1 MEMPKINI
9 AFTEQAVQFIKRGE
23 RGIVGL
29 VLKAEEVPETNPVVV
44 FDSSDIPSTIEAEN
58 KNYIEMALKGYSNAP
73 KKVIAYFVV
82 KEQLE
87 TPVDY
92 AGALDYFEKERFD
105 YLAIP
110 TVKTD
115 NKVEE
120 VATWVKKMRENGKL
134 CKAVL
139 PNHKGDSEA
148 IINYTTAQAFVNDK
162 AYTTEQF
169 TPRIAGLIAG
179 TNMTI
184 SCTYAPLAEVTDCTR
199 LTKAEMDAA
208 VNNGEF
214 IIFHD
219 GEKVK
224 VGRGVNS
231 LTTTTATKAEKFK
244 KIKIVEA
251 MDMIADDIRK
261 TAEDTYLGKFSNS
274 YDNKCLLMSAIG
286 GYFEQLIM
294 DGILMNASVE
304 IDIAGQKQYLKTN
317 GVNVNEMSDDEI
329 KVANTGDKVFLK
341 ANISILDAIEE
352 ISLPITI

>member
-1 MEMPKINI
+1 MNMPKINI
-9 AFTEQAVQFIKRGE
+9 AFTEQATQFIKRGE

-29 VLKAEEVPETNPVVV
+29 ILKDSSIPETNPAIV
-44 FDSSDIPSTIEAEN
+44 FDVTDIPSGITEEN
-58 KNYIEMALKGYSNAP
+58 KGYITMALKGYNNAP
-73 KKVIAYFVV
+73 KKVIAYFV
-82 KEQLE
+82 ESE
-87 TPVDY
+87 DY
-92 AGALDYFEKERFD
+92 AGALDFFEKERFD
-105 YLAIP
+105 YLAAP
-110 TVKTD
+110 TSKTD
-115 NKVEE
+115 SKVEE
-120 VATWVKKMRENGKL
+120 IATWVKKMRNNGKN

-139 PNHKGDSEA
+139 PNHKGDSEG

-199 LTKAEMDAA
+199 LTKDAMDTA
-208 VNNGEF
+208 VKNGEF

-231 LTTTTATKAEKFK
+231 LTTKTASKADKFK

-251 MDMIADDIRK
+251 MDMISDDIRK
-261 TAEDTYLGKFSNS
+261 TAEDTYLGKYSNS

-286 GYFEQLIM
+286 GYFEQLIL
-294 DGILMNASVE
+294 DGILMSASVE
-304 IDIAGQKQYLKTN
+304 IDIAGQKQYLKTT
-317 GVNVNEMSDDEI
+317 GVNVNEMTDDEI

-341 ANISILDAIEE
+341 ATISILDAIEE